1 MSPLPTPVAETP
13 FQVLFFNRLDVNL
26 AKDERVQFLSYPSH
40 ICNQILLVLVSSTLT
55 MPVAYRVV
63 DDFMVGFLRLD

>member
-1 MSPLPTPVAETP
+1 
-13 FQVLFFNRLDVNL
+13 L
-26 AKDERVQFLSYPSH
+26 AKDERVQFLSYPSQ